1 MTTYDYER
9 PFVDAESIPL
19 YEAIDA
25 VVSARY
31 GRRVRATKL
40 SNIEYKIRFDRLHR
54 TTNMKAPPGTGR
66 IFGGY
71 LVIRKLG
78 SVDQY
83 ETWIPEDAF
92 EEIYAAVSD

>member
-19 YEAIDA
+19 YEAVDA
-25 VVSARY
+25 GVSARY

-54 TTNMKAPPGTGR
+54 TNNMKVPPGTGR

-71 LVIRKLG
+71 LVVRKLG
-78 SVDQY
+78 SVHQY

-92 EEIYAAVSD
+92 EEIYTVVSD

>member
-1 MTTYDYER
+1 MTTYDFER
-9 PFVDAESIPL
+9 PFVSVESITL
-19 YEAIDA
+19 YEAVDA
-25 VVSARY
+25 AVSAKY

-40 SNIEYKIRFDRLHR
+40 SNIEYKIRFDRLSR
-54 TTNMKAPPGTGR
+54 ANNMKPPPRTAR

-78 SVDQY
+78 TNEQY

-92 EEIYAAVSD
+92 EEVYEAVGE